1 SHAAGVGEPLGED
14 VVRAMMLLRANALA
28 RGASGCQPAIVDT
41 LVAMLNAGVT
51 PVVPSQGSCG
61 SSGDL
66 APLSH
71 LGLVIMEGPAGEAW
85 FRGERLPPGGAR
97 GGARVPRPAPS
108 GSWSWGGPP
117 GRPCSGA
124 NGSALATRWRAPR
137 SPGSR
142 SAPRMGSRSRT

>member
-1 SHAAGVGEPLGED
+1 
-14 VVRAMMLLRANALA
+14 ALA

-41 LVAMLNAGVT
+41 LIAMLNAGVT

-85 FRGERLPPGGAR
+85 LDGVRVSATEAMARKGIPRLTLGAKD
-97 GGARVPRPAPS
+97 GLAITNGAQATT
-108 GSWSWGGPP
+108 
-117 GRPCSGA
+117 A
-124 NGSALATRWRAPR
+124 LLALALHDAKVLVHD
-137 SPGSR
+137 
-142 SAPRMGSRSRT
+142 AEV